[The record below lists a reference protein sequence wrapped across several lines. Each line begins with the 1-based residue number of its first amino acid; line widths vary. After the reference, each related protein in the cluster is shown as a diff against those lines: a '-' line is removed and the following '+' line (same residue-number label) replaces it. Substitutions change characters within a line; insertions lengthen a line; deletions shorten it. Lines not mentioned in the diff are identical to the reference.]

1 MLNEWFKKR
10 LKKNYRKNVYS
21 RNSPYS
27 SPTILLYRRVASL
40 FSLARTT
47 SNEFVSCTLR
57 ETQGC
62 CFQVSCH
69 YFVKQDFRPTRTYTF
84 SRSRARSIIA
94 SELSSKKTS
103 FRADAFSA
111 NFSRAVSCRCYISVE
126 RINRTH
132 RCFSFDFPTRAI
144 TILAK
149 ISRGVFWRCLL
160 LHLNCV
166 FASSLT
172 NLLPFS
178 SLA

>member
-1 MLNEWFKKR
+1 M
-10 LKKNYRKNVYS
+10 
-21 RNSPYS
+21 
-27 SPTILLYRRVASL
+27 
-40 FSLARTT
+40 T

-69 YFVKQDFRPTRTYTF
+69 YFAKQDFRPTRTYTF
-84 SRSRARSIIA
+84 SRSRMRSIIA
-94 SELSSKKTS
+94 SKLSSKKTS
-103 FRADAFSA
+103 FGADAFSA
-111 NFSRAVSCRCYISVE
+111 NFSCRCYISVE

-132 RCFSFDFPTRAI
+132 RCFSFDFPTRSI

-149 ISRGVFWRCLL
+149 ISRELFWRCLQ
-160 LHLNCV
+160 LHLSCV

-178 SLA
+178 FLA